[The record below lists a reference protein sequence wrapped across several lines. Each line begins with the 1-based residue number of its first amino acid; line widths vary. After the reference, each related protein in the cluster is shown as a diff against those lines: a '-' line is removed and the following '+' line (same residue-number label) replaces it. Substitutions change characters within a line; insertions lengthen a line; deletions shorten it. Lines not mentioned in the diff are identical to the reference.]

1 VADGSAASNPLHPSA
16 IIGGE
21 PHVASLDE
29 APILAFAAASHS
41 GGPAG
46 IDVADDPDYLY
57 ISGELDK
64 LDSLEAQESAKAR
77 GDDPQPNWFEIELRA
92 QRLLET
98 KTKDMVLAC
107 WYAMALFHR
116 YEYAGL
122 SAGLGLI
129 NEYVKSWEAIF
140 PERERKKK
148 AQIEALGERFIVG
161 GMSEWFRH
169 KPLQATAPADAFDA
183 VDKAVQR
190 AESIRDAVG
199 AKMPDDKPDLAK
211 FISAL
216 KGFAGLRPKAEAP
229 APAPAPGATASTGAA
244 PATGGGGGEAT
255 YTPTAV
261 ADVSGAM
268 TAIYG
273 AVKFL
278 READMANPVPYAVIR
293 AAKWAKASL
302 PPPGEARTTLPPPEA
317 ALLTKHAAL
326 FQEGKWEP
334 LLKAAEA
341 DFRGNDPL
349 WLDLQRYVCAA
360 MTNLGAPFELAK
372 KSVMALTGALVQR
385 LGPGIFELRFKNGT
399 PLCSGET
406 KLWIETEC
414 AVSSGRPSGG
424 GGGAAANGKLTEA
437 YEKARGMAGSGKLA
451 EALAELNEGLAAC
464 AQRRDRLLWRLRI
477 AQLCADAGKHAVAV
491 PLLEQCQV
499 DIERHHVEEW
509 EPAVAAEVAHAL
521 YRCRKALMAL
531 EKQPTPESRERLSGA
546 FAWLCRLDPPAALA
560 LEPNSN

>member
-1 VADGSAASNPLHPSA
+1 
-16 IIGGE
+16 
-21 PHVASLDE
+21 VASLDE
-29 APILAFAAASHS
+29 TPILALAAATHT

-64 LDSLEAQESAKAR
+64 LDSLEAQESAKAK

-98 KTKDMVLAC
+98 KSKDMVLAC

-116 YEYAGL
+116 YQYAGL

-129 NEYVKSWEAIF
+129 NEYIKNWEAIF

-161 GMSEWFRH
+161 GMSEWFKH
-169 KPLQATAPADAFDA
+169 KPLTAGSPSGEFDA
-183 VDKAVQR
+183 IDQAIQR
-190 AESIRDAVG
+190 AEAIRDAVA
-199 AKMPDDKPDLAK
+199 AKMPDDKPDVAK

-216 KGFAGLRPKAEAP
+216 KGFAGLRPKADAP
-229 APAPAPGATASTGAA
+229 APTAAA
-244 PATGGGGGEAT
+244 PSGGAVSAVAGASGGGGEAT
-255 YTPTAV
+255 FTPAAV
-261 ADVSGAM
+261 GDVSGAM
-268 TAIYG
+268 TAIYS

-278 READMANPVPYAVIR
+278 READIANAVPYAVIR
-293 AAKWAKASL
+293 AAKWARASL

-326 FQEGKWEP
+326 FQEAKWEP
-334 LLKAAEA
+334 LLKSAEA

-360 MTNLGAPFELAK
+360 MSNLGGQFDAARK
-372 KSVMALTGALVQR
+372 TIMSLTGALVQR
-385 LGPGIFELRFKNGT
+385 LGPGVFELRFKNGT

-414 AVSSGRPSGG
+414 AVSSGKSSG

-451 EALAELNEGLAAC
+451 DALQELNDGLAAT

-491 PLLEQCQV
+491 PLLEQCQA

-521 YRCRKALMAL
+521 YRCRKALLAL
-531 EKQPTPESRERLSGA
+531 EKTPTPEAKERLSGA

>member
-1 VADGSAASNPLHPSA
+1 
-16 IIGGE
+16 
-21 PHVASLDE
+21 VASLDE
-29 APILAFAAASHS
+29 APILALAAANHS

-46 IDVADDPDYLY
+46 VDVADDPDYLY
-57 ISGELDK
+57 IEAELDK

-77 GDDPQPNWFEIELRA
+77 GEDPQPNWFEIEMRA
-92 QRLLET
+92 QRLLES

-116 YEYAGL
+116 YQYTGL
-122 SAGLGLI
+122 AAGLGLI
-129 NEYVKSWEAIF
+129 NEFAKNWDAIF
-140 PERERKKK
+140 PERPRKRK
-148 AQIEALGERFIVG
+148 AQIEAMGERFLVG
-161 GMSEWFRH
+161 GMSEWFKH
-169 KPLQATAPADAFDA
+169 QPLAAGSPSDEFDA

-190 AESIRDAVG
+190 AESIRDAVN
-199 AKMPDDKPDLAK
+199 AKMPEDKADVAK

-216 KGFAGLRPKAEAP
+216 KGFAGLRPREAVP
-229 APAPAPGATASTGAA
+229 ATASPAMAATGAA
-244 PATGGGGGEAT
+244 PSTAGGGGGVESFAA
-255 YTPTAV
+255 PAV
-261 ADVSGAM
+261 ADPSSAM
-268 TAIYG
+268 TAIYS

-278 READMANPVPYAVIR
+278 RDADMTNAVPYAVIR
-293 AAKWAKASL
+293 AAKWAKITL
-302 PPPGEARTTLPPPEA
+302 PPPGEARTALPTPEGDLTRHSFMMEGGKWD
-317 ALLTKHAAL
+317 ALLKGA
-326 FQEGKWEP
+326 EG
-334 LLKAAEA
+334 
-341 DFRGNDPL
+341 DFKSNDPL

-360 MTNLGAPFELAK
+360 MTNLGPAYETAK
-372 KSVMALTGALVQR
+372 KTIMGLTGALVQR

-414 AVSSGRPSGG
+414 AVSTGKTG
-424 GGGAAANGKLTEA
+424 GGGAAAASNGKLSEV
-437 YEKARGMAGSGKLA
+437 YDKARGMAGSGKLA
-451 EALAELNEGLAAC
+451 EALTELNDGLAAC

-491 PLLEQCQV
+491 PLLEQCQD

-521 YRCRKALMAL
+521 YRCRKALLAL
-531 EKQPTPESRERLSGA
+531 EKQPTPEAKERLSGA